1 MERGGDNLVC
11 SKCGS
16 NNVDVQA
23 VTRVKSK
30 KRSFLYWI
38 FIGCWLEPIMWL
50 IFTLPWLIIKIF
62 KPKKITSITY
72 KMAICQSCGHSW
84 KVK

>member
-1 MERGGDNLVC
+1 MVC

-16 NNVDVQA
+16 NNVNVQA

-30 KRSFLYWI
+30 KHGLLYWM

-50 IFTLPWLIIKIF
+50 IFTLPWLFIKIF
-62 KPKKITSITY
+62 KPKKVTSKVQ
-72 KMAICQSCGHSW
+72 KMAICQECGHSW

>member
-1 MERGGDNLVC
+1 MVC

-16 NNVDVQA
+16 NNVNVQA

-30 KRSFLYWI
+30 KHGLLYWMLV
-38 FIGCWLEPIMWL
+38 GWWLEPIMWL

-62 KPKKITSITY
+62 KPKKVTSKVQ
-72 KMAICQSCGHSW
+72 KMAICQECGHSW